1 MPPTSNPYDDRIK
14 DAQAAGAPGR
24 GGAANG
30 GQLRK
35 LLLDRRRSLAAL
47 VALVAVSCGPED
59 GDDGQA
65 APTAPQQAAV
75 ANTPVP
81 PPTVAPPTVAPPP
94 TAAPAPTAA
103 APAAPTAPAT
113 AAGIAHFQ
121 VAGDN
126 SLASYT
132 TREKFFNQ
140 PSPIFV
146 TGTTATITGD
156 LYLDRTTWQ
165 PATDPPSVITV
176 DLRTLKTDSSRRDN
190 AIRGR
195 FLESDKYP
203 LATFVLKRV
212 AGVPQ
217 SYQEGVEVT
226 VVLEGDLTVREI
238 TKPVSWQGAAKVEG
252 NTLTGKVGTSELK
265 YADFEIPP
273 IEIRILAVEDWF
285 KLDLELT
292 AIAQ

>member
-1 MPPTSNPYDDRIK
+1 MPPASNPYDGRVK
-14 DAQAAGAPGR
+14 TAQEVADPASNGR
-24 GGAANG
+24 
-30 GQLRK
+30 LRK
-35 LLLDRRRSLAAL
+35 YLLDRRRSLGAL
-47 VALVAVSCGPED
+47 VALVAVSCGAED

-65 APTAPQQAAV
+65 APAAPQQAAV
-75 ANTPVP
+75 ANTP
-81 PPTVAPPTVAPPP
+81 APPP

-103 APAAPTAPAT
+103 AAAASTAPAT
-113 AAGIAHFQ
+113 AAGITHFQ

-146 TGTTATITGD
+146 TGTTAAITGN
-156 LYLDRTTWQ
+156 LNLDRTTWQ
-165 PATDPPSVITV
+165 PAADPPSVITV

-203 LATFVLKRV
+203 LATFVLKQV

-217 SYQEGVEVT
+217 SYQEGTEVT
-226 VVLEGDLTVREI
+226 VVLEGELTVREI
-238 TKPVSWQGAAKVEG
+238 TKPVSWQGTAKLEG

-265 YADFEIPP
+265 YADFGIPQ
-273 IEIRILAVEDWF
+273 ITIRILAVENWF
-285 KLDLELT
+285 KLDMELT
-292 AIAQ
+292 AVAQ